1 VKPGRG
7 LGLKKE
13 IFSDC
18 DLRNLRSVED
28 GTGGCRAGR
37 IAAGEAIA
45 INSYREIISS
55 RVVVMCFCEVEI
67 FLKLGLDAKM

>member
-1 VKPGRG
+1 MKPGRG

-18 DLRNLRSVED
+18 DLRNFRSVDD
-28 GTGGCRAGR
+28 GTGGCRVGR
-37 IAAGEAIA
+37 IAAGEAIV
-45 INSYREIISS
+45 INSCREIISS
-55 RVVVMCFCEVEI
+55 KVVVMCFCKVEI

>member
-18 DLRNLRSVED
+18 DLRNLRSVDD

-45 INSYREIISS
+45 INSCREIISS
-55 RVVVMCFCEVEI
+55 KVVVMCLCKVEI